1 MNNDFSSLRMFCHHV
16 VRKYGGFQ
24 GLSEEQIARE
34 FRAIYF
40 NNLPLNLKRLKTVA
54 AICGI
59 ELKGLARM
67 PGSMRGY
74 HDVYDDRTTI
84 YFKNGDSSSG
94 IQNTIL
100 HEMREIIETLV
111 ADTNPGYTPLR
122 TAARH
127 IAANKFA
134 SAVLLP
140 EETFRGKVYQ
150 TGLDVVTLSK
160 IYSKSCSQVLLRMG
174 EVLQGRLFFCAA
186 LYEPEPDSETA
197 WKVSYR
203 TVSYNEEDPY
213 SNFRGVDGFLPRKG
227 SPVLPGSL
235 ADMAIQRKKAH
246 MVCRISVLD
255 DMTDGGLTAIAR
267 PLIDPDA
274 GTVMVA
280 EVILLSHDGHVL
292 GPQIDRVKPVM
303 VEHFHRHI

>member
-1 MNNDFSSLRMFCHHV
+1 MNNDFSCLRIFCNHV
-16 VRKYGGFQ
+16 VKKFGGFQ
-24 GLSEEQIARE
+24 GLSEEQIAKE

-40 NNLPLNLKRLKTVA
+40 NNLPLNLKRLKAVA

-74 HDVYDDRTTI
+74 HEVYDGKTTI
-84 YFKNGDSSSG
+84 YFKNSDSSSG

-100 HEMREIIETLV
+100 HEMREIIETLI
-111 ADTNPGYTPLR
+111 ADTNQGYTPLR
-122 TAARH
+122 TTARH

-150 TGLDVVTLSK
+150 TGLDVVALSK

-186 LYEPEPDSETA
+186 LYEPEPDSELA
-197 WKVSYR
+197 WRVSYR
-203 TVSYNEEDPY
+203 TVSYNEEDPD

-227 SPVLPGSL
+227 RPVLPGSL
-235 ADMAIQRKKAH
+235 VDMAIQSKKAY
-246 MVCRISVLD
+246 MVRQISVLAG
-255 DMTDGGLTAIAR
+255 MTDEGLTAIAR

-274 GTVMVA
+274 GTLMVA

-303 VEHFHRHI
+303 LEHFCRHI

>member
-1 MNNDFSSLRMFCHHV
+1 MNNDFSCLRIFCHHV
-16 VRKYGGFQ
+16 VRKYGGLQ
-24 GLSEEQIARE
+24 GVSEEQIAKE
-34 FRAIYF
+34 FRAVYF
-40 NNLPLNLKRLKTVA
+40 KNLPLNLKTLKTVA

-59 ELKGLARM
+59 ELKGLERM

-74 HDVYDDRTTI
+74 HEVYDDRTTI
-84 YFKNGDSSSG
+84 YFKSGDSSSG

-150 TGLDVVTLSK
+150 TGLDVMTLSK

-174 EVLQGRLFFCAA
+174 EVLQGRLFFYAA
-186 LYEPEPDSETA
+186 LYEPEPDSETG
-197 WKVSYR
+197 WQVSYR
-203 TVSYNEEDPY
+203 TVSYNEEDPD
-213 SNFRGVDGFLPRKG
+213 SNFRGVDRFLPRKG
-227 SPVLPGSL
+227 RPVLPGSL
-235 ADMAIQRKKAH
+235 ADMAIQSKKAY
-246 MVCRISVLD
+246 MVRQIRVLD
-255 DMTDGGLTAIAR
+255 DMTDEGLTAIAR

-292 GPQIDRVKPVM
+292 GPQIERVKPVM

>member
-1 MNNDFSSLRMFCHHV
+1 MNNDFSCLRIFCDHV
-16 VRKYGGFQ
+16 VRKYGGLQ
-24 GLSEEQIARE
+24 GVSEEQIARE

-40 NNLPLNLKRLKTVA
+40 QNLPVNLKTLKTVA

-59 ELKGLARM
+59 ELKGLERM

-74 HDVYDDRTTI
+74 HELYDDRMII
-84 YFKNGDSSSG
+84 YFKTGDSSSG

-111 ADTNPGYTPLR
+111 ADINPGYTPLR
-122 TAARH
+122 TTARH

-140 EETFRGKVYQ
+140 EDTFRGKVYQ
-150 TGLDVVTLSK
+150 TGLDVVALSR

-174 EVLQGRLFFCAA
+174 EVLQGRLFFHAA
-186 LYEPEPDSETA
+186 LYEPDPDSETA

-203 TVSYNEEDPY
+203 TVSYNQEDAG

-227 SPVLPGSL
+227 RPVRPGSL
-235 ADMAIQRKKAH
+235 ADMAIQRKRAY
-246 MVCRISVLD
+246 MVRRISVLD
-255 DMTDGGLTAIAR
+255 DMTDEGLTAIAR
-267 PLIDPDA
+267 PLIEPDA
-274 GTVMVA
+274 GTVIVA
-280 EVILLSHDGHVL
+280 EVILLSRDGHLL
-292 GPQIDRVKPVM
+292 GQQIDRVKPVM